1 MLLLVLAGSTGLLAL
16 KESLAVFV
24 KLESGDDTVGRVNG
38 ELRLL
43 SIDLLSGHLVNIDA
57 PSSAVN
63 AHDLTLTI
71 GVSSADNFN
80 AITLADGDGLASVLG
95 AEVLGE
101 VSGKQFSTL
110 GGTGTEMGLSSFTS
124 LAGNTYSQ
132 TKTMIIFEKR
142 DLLAWVFILY
152 ISY

>member
-1 MLLLVLAGSTGLLAL
+1 MYELNFRRQPFARETVVSRERSSIELQCSVHLGLHLLLLVLAGGTGLLAL

-63 AHDLTLTI
+63 AHDFALTI
-71 GVSSADNFN
+71 GVSSTNNFN
-80 AITLADGDGLASVLG
+80 AITLADGDGLASVLS

-110 GGTGTEMGLSSFTS
+110 G
-124 LAGNTYSQ
+124 
-132 TKTMIIFEKR
+132 
-142 DLLAWVFILY
+142 
-152 ISY
+152 